1 VEESDEDES
10 IPSSDEEGESSAEEE
25 EDAGTLIVPLNNPS
39 IQGNAAPPGA
49 AALTGPDQAAPS
61 IDPAPHAPTKLG
73 MGPIIGIVFG
83 IFGLLIFIALFF
95 YRRRMIQKR
104 KALRGKWAI
113 KPFEIG
119 TPKDFRK
126 GDEDVMAGTENM
138 VQISAIAALPSPNLS
153 RGSGV
158 PDSPP
163 RYMTSKAGSVNR
175 IAPDF
180 KIVNHTFVPT
190 RPDELQVNLG
200 DRIRVLKE
208 YDDGWALCVNMST
221 SSDADQDRKQ
231 GMVPMACWS
240 SEDIGAGGAGAEENG
255 TGIGDD
261 DKMLRLSRRVT
272 SLADGRRK

>member
-1 VEESDEDES
+1 VEESDEDET
-10 IPSSDEEGESSAEEE
+10 IPSSDEAGESSAEEE
-25 EDAGTLIVPLNNPS
+25 ESSAEEDSDIVPVNNSSLP
-39 IQGNAAPPGA
+39 GNDAPPGA

-73 MGPIIGIVFG
+73 MGPIVGIVFG
-83 IFGLLIFIALFF
+83 VFGLLIFIGLFF

-104 KALRGKWAI
+104 KSLRGKWAI

-126 GDEDVMAGTENM
+126 GDENMMAGTEDM
-138 VQISAIAALPSPNLS
+138 VQVSAIAALPSPNLG

-190 RPDELQVNLG
+190 RPDELQV
-200 DRIRVLKE
+200 
-208 YDDGWALCVNMST
+208 
-221 SSDADQDRKQ
+221 
-231 GMVPMACWS
+231 
-240 SEDIGAGGAGAEENG
+240 IG
-255 TGIGDD
+255 
-261 DKMLRLSRRVT
+261 R
-272 SLADGRRK
+272 